1 MIKYEDITLIR
12 YVEGFLEKEET
23 EEIDL
28 SRKTEEELNLRIQK
42 FEKTINLLKKFGEV
56 LNKKKKT
63 KKSRKRPS
71 NIIQIAE
78 WLENRKFCYWGGK
91 WKILISS

>member
-42 FEKTINLLKKFGEV
+42 FEKTINLLKKFAEL

-63 KKSRKRPS
+63 KKSQKRPS

-78 WLENRKFCYWGGK
+78 WLENRK
-91 WKILISS
+91 IA

>member
-1 MIKYEDITLIR
+1 MIKHEDITLIR

-63 KKSRKRPS
+63 KKSQKRPS

-78 WLENRKFCYWGGK
+78 WLENRK
-91 WKILISS
+91 IA

>member
-63 KKSRKRPS
+63 KKTQKRPS

-78 WLENRKFCYWGGK
+78 WLENRK
-91 WKILISS
+91 IA

>member
-42 FEKTINLLKKFGEV
+42 FEL
-56 LNKKKKT
+56 
-63 KKSRKRPS
+63 
-71 NIIQIAE
+71 QIR
-78 WLENRKFCYWGGK
+78 L
-91 WKILISS
+91 

>member
-63 KKSRKRPS
+63 KKSQKRPS

-78 WLENRKFCYWGGK
+78 WLENRK
-91 WKILISS
+91 IA